1 MIRITDQYFWNVV
14 FGIFFL
20 ICAVMGAIIL
30 ETESRIPFNEI
41 TLFDIT
47 LITLASWRVIRLFV
61 YDSITKWLREQFYN
75 VRKVGKGYVLEKPAT
90 GPRRTLA
97 DLFSCPWCFG
107 VWASASV
114 SFLYLLTPYAFYI
127 VLFLAIS
134 AVATFLQLLTN
145 MIGWQAEKLKAEVE
159 GS

>member
-14 FGIFFL
+14 FGLFFFVL
-20 ICAVMGAIIL
+20 AIMGAIIL
-30 ETESRIPFNEI
+30 ETETRIPFNEI

-114 SFLYLLTPYAFYI
+114 TFFYLLTPYAFYF

-159 GS
+159 G

>member
-1 MIRITDQYFWNVV
+1 MIRITDQYFWNFV
-14 FGIFFL
+14 FGVFFL
-20 ICAVMGAIIL
+20 ICAVMAAIIL
-30 ETESRIPFNEI
+30 ETETRIPFNEI

-61 YDSITKWLREQFYN
+61 YDSITKWIREQFYD

-114 SFLYLLTPYAFYI
+114 SFFYLLTPYAFYI

-145 MIGWQAEKLKAEVE
+145 MIGWQAEKLKADVE
-159 GS
+159 Q

>member
-14 FGIFFL
+14 FGLFFFVL
-20 ICAVMGAIIL
+20 AIMGAIIL
-30 ETESRIPFNEI
+30 ETETRIPFNEI

-97 DLFSCPWCFG
+97 DLF
-107 VWASASV
+107 
-114 SFLYLLTPYAFYI
+114 YLLTPYAFYF

-159 GS
+159 G

>member
-14 FGIFFL
+14 FGVFFL
-20 ICAVMGAIIL
+20 LLTAMGAIIL
-30 ETESRIPFNEI
+30 QTESRIPLDQL
-41 TLFDIT
+41 TLTDFA
-47 LITLASWRVIRLFV
+47 LITLATWRLIRLFV
-61 YDSITKWLREQFYN
+61 YDGITKFIREQFYD
-75 VRKVGKGYVLEKPAT
+75 VKKVGKGFTLVKPVT

-114 SFLYLLTPYAFYI
+114 TFFYLLSPFAYYF

-145 MIGWQAEKLKAEVE
+145 MIGWQAEKVKLEVE
-159 GS
+159 G